1 MLAAGGGTFIS
12 EENRGIIL
20 SKAHSIWLNSNCA
33 ILWERIKNNKN
44 RPLLNQYDRFEKFKN
59 LYDDR
64 VRFYAEADIS
74 IVNNQNCSIDEIGK
88 RTVDQFLSFINNNL
102 E

>member
-1 MLAAGGGTFIS
+1 MCRIKSLRVGDNLYYSFGTCKVRKNKF
-12 EENRGIIL
+12 
-20 SKAHSIWLNSNCA
+20 
-33 ILWERIKNNKN
+33 ERIKNNKN
-44 RPLLNQYDRFEKFKN
+44 RPLLNEYDGFEKFKN

-74 IVNNQNCSIDEIGK
+74 IVNNQNCSIDEMGK
-88 RTVDQFLSFINNNL
+88 RTVDKFLSFINSNL

>member
-1 MLAAGGGTFIS
+1 MPIF
-12 EENRGIIL
+12 
-20 SKAHSIWLNSNCA
+20 
-33 ILWERIKNNKN
+33 NK
-44 RPLLNQYDRFEKFKN
+44 LIFEKFKN

-88 RTVDQFLSFINNNL
+88 ITVDKFLSFINSNL